1 MAEKKATTP
10 PKAEDEAK
18 TRIRLK
24 IRAYDHKV
32 IDQSTRKIIDTAD
45 RSGAEIVGPV
55 PLPTEKKKFTVMK
68 STFVHKDSRDQFE
81 MRIHKRLIDIFN
93 PTPQTVDD
101 LMQLNLPAGVDVE
114 IKMWHVRNISF
125 SIKMVQ
131 TGDVTLLHFFMKSIH
146 GKMGEKVHIAGSFIV
161 KGIRLQSKLI
171 FN

>member
-1 MAEKKATTP
+1 MAEKKTTTP
-10 PKAEDEAK
+10 EKADDEAK

-114 IKMWHVRNISF
+114 IKI
-125 SIKMVQ
+125 
-131 TGDVTLLHFFMKSIH
+131 
-146 GKMGEKVHIAGSFIV
+146 
-161 KGIRLQSKLI
+161 
-171 FN
+171 